1 MWKTTY
7 TRRGRYS
14 ARMLAIVGLATV
26 AMVIAG
32 CGKSNSSSA
41 DSDSGGSLL
50 EHIKSSH
57 KLTVGVKYD
66 TAPYGYVPQ
75 GASKPV
81 GFDVDLTYAIA
92 KKLGVPKDNVDL
104 VQVTSQNRIPYLQ
117 TGKVDFIMASMTYER
132 DREANVDFTLAYF
145 QDAYRILVPDDSSIA
160 TFDDLAGKTVA
171 IAQGG
176 DEKQILAETEPDAK
190 VRSFQDWT
198 STVAA
203 VKRGEAD
210 ALVSTQGLLT
220 GLQQEAEKSGT
231 KLKFVGEGI
240 HPTFVGGAV
249 QENHSDLRDAINFA
263 LEDIQADGT
272 YAKIYHK
279 WWGDGVDVYQIHSMP
294 G

>member
-1 MWKTTY
+1 
-7 TRRGRYS
+7 
-14 ARMLAIVGLATV
+14 MLLLVGLATV
-26 AMVIAG
+26 AMGLAG
-32 CGKSNSSSA
+32 CGTSNSN
-41 DSDSGGSLL
+41 SDSGGNLL

-57 KLTVGVKYD
+57 KLKVGVKFD
-66 TAPYGYVPQ
+66 TAPYGYVPE

-81 GFDVDLTYAIA
+81 GFDIDLTYAIA
-92 KKLGVPKDNVDL
+92 KKLGVPKANVDL
-104 VQVTSQNRIPYLQ
+104 VQVTSENRIPYLQ

-132 DREANVDFTLAYF
+132 DREASVDFTLAYYR
-145 QDAYRILVPDDSSIA
+145 DAYRILVPEDSSIA
-160 TFDDLAGKTVA
+160 SFDDLAGKTVA

-176 DEKQILAETEPDAK
+176 DEKQILGETQPDAK

-203 VKRGEAD
+203 LTRGEAD

-220 GLQQEAEKSGT
+220 GLQQQAEKSGT

-249 QENHSDLRDAINFA
+249 QEDHSDLRDAIDFA

-279 WWGDGVDVYQIHSMP
+279 WWGNGVDVYQIHSMP